1 MNVNDFLFEVKETDV
16 WYNAGV
22 ILNSTKKYKAIME
35 TKSDKLIS
43 IVPETYRLVTNQE
56 VIEPLL
62 EAVDQLGLERVL
74 GNDSYVLPN
83 RMRLHL
89 IFPEIKIRDDSEQGI
104 QFATYLSNSY
114 DGSEGVRFLSG
125 GLRLVCT
132 NGMVIGSMINQYYH
146 KHTKRIDVEKF
157 KIIISKSLEKVPQI
171 EQRICKMM
179 NRGVNLRRKEDKEL
193 IETIERHLGK
203 KITRQVIKD
212 FKKEQQKNLWI
223 LFNLFTYILSH
234 QVQNRRIR
242 QMKQQQLSKIFGI

>member
-1 MNVNDFLFEVKETDV
+1 MNVDDFLFEVKETDV

-35 TKSDKLIS
+35 TKSGKLIS

-132 NGMVIGSMINQYYH
+132 NGMVIGSMINRYYH
-146 KHTKRIDVEKF
+146 KHTKGIDVEKF
-157 KIIISKSLEKVPQI
+157 KIIISQSLEKVPEI
-171 EQRICKMM
+171 EQRIHKMIEQKI
-179 NRGVNLRRKEDKEL
+179 NLKQKETKQLLEDLEKC
-193 IETIERHLGK
+193 LGK
-203 KITRQVIKD
+203 KITKQVTWNLSKAKD
-212 FKKEQQKNLWI
+212 KNLWV

-234 QVQNRRIR
+234 QIQNRRIR